1 MNARKSFLFAAFAHA
16 CATLA
21 LVSLLA
27 VSCSGPRSLNGLA
40 LPDTPVL
47 AADGRYAVI
56 VEPYVSMR
64 DKPGES
70 GITIAHARKGDI
82 FSVKGKRIVE
92 SGDARVL
99 WIDLDKGWV
108 AESCVHLYS
117 GEERAKTAAKLLK

>member
-1 MNARKSFLFAAFAHA
+1 MNARKTVLYAALWSAALWSAAF
-16 CATLA
+16 
-21 LVSLLA
+21 LA
-27 VSCSGPRSLNGLA
+27 VSCSGPRSINGLS

-64 DKPGES
+64 DKPGDS

-82 FSVKGKRIVE
+82 FSIQGKRIVE
-92 SGDARVL
+92 SGDTRVL
-99 WIDLDKGWV
+99 WIDLEKGWV

-117 GEERAKTAAKLLK
+117 GEERAKTAARLLK